1 MKRKRILFL
10 PLFLLLFLGLGLAAY
25 PMISSY
31 DTQRHQSQVYTQY
44 QELVEKADGEELD
57 TARAEAKAYNELL
70 ASGPTTDALET
81 PGSAK

>member
-1 MKRKRILFL
+1 MNFL
-10 PLFLLLFLGLGLAAY
+10 PKTNTYQEDTLKKQIFILLLVFLLFLVGLGLAAY

-57 TARAEAKAYNELL
+57 TAGR
-70 ASGPTTDALET
+70 PR
-81 PGSAK
+81 